1 MFLTRYLY
9 DKAKVEE
16 TLYHAIL
23 QRDYHQS
30 AFWAYELYFSGF
42 EEEVREQLNQIYHTR
57 FEKNHPKLGLYFRKK
72 QAELKGKPEL
82 IATLLKNLMKNP
94 DVPETQGVKFI
105 NVKPHHIESF
115 RTKEPEGPRWKFLRE
130 VCLYGVLGKC
140 SQENRLKYHENWLS
154 CVLKPFRIEDAQSNR
169 SNPFISAP
177 FRGILNENWCKT
189 PIWRERMK
197 GYGQWTEDEEEEF
210 YNRWNYEPD
219 EQPAEIQ
226 NRCIGI

>member
-1 MFLTRYLY
+1 MLPTMILTRYLY

-23 QRDYHQS
+23 KRDYHQS

-42 EEEVREQLNQIYHTR
+42 EEEVREQLNKTYDQI
-57 FEKNHPKLGLYFRKK
+57 FQPNHPKLGLYFQKK

-94 DVPETQGVKFI
+94 DVPETPGVKFV

-130 VCLYGVLGKC
+130 VCLYGVLGEC
-140 SQENRLKYHENWLS
+140 SQEYRMKWRDDWFSY
-154 CVLKPFRIEDAQSNR
+154 VLQ
-169 SNPFISAP
+169 
-177 FRGILNENWCKT
+177 T
-189 PIWRERMK
+189 PIWRERMN
-197 GYGQWTEDEEEEF
+197 GYENWTEDEKEEF
-210 YNRWNYEPD
+210 HNRWNYEPD
-219 EQPAEIQ
+219 EQPEEIQ
-226 NRCIGI
+226 NRCVGI

>member
-1 MFLTRYLY
+1 MLLTRYLY
-9 DKAKVEE
+9 DKAKVQT

-23 QRDYHQS
+23 QKDYAQS

-42 EEEVREQLNQIYHTR
+42 EEEVVHQLNEIYCAR
-57 FEKNHPKLGLYFRKK
+57 FKQNHRKLGVYFQKK

-94 DVPETQGVKFI
+94 DVPETPGVKFI

-140 SQENRLKYHENWLS
+140 SQEDRLKYRQDWLS
-154 CVLKPFRIEDAQSNR
+154 CVVQ
-169 SNPFISAP
+169 
-177 FRGILNENWCKT
+177 T
-189 PIWRERMK
+189 PVWRERMK
-197 GYGQWTEDEEEEF
+197 GYGQWTEDQEEEF
-210 YNRWNYEPD
+210 YNRWNYETD

>member
-1 MFLTRYLY
+1 MLPTMILTRYLY

-23 QRDYHQS
+23 KRDYHQS

-42 EEEVREQLNQIYHTR
+42 EEEVREQLNKTYHQI
-57 FEKNHPKLGLYFRKK
+57 FQPNHPKLGLYFQKK

-94 DVPETQGVKFI
+94 DVPETPGVKFV

-130 VCLYGVLGKC
+130 VCLYEVLVKC
-140 SQENRLKYHENWLS
+140 SQVDRMKWRDDWFS
-154 CVLKPFRIEDAQSNR
+154 CVLQ
-169 SNPFISAP
+169 
-177 FRGILNENWCKT
+177 T
-189 PIWRERMK
+189 PIWRERMN
-197 GYGQWTEDEEEEF
+197 GYENWTEDEKEEF
-210 YNRWNYEPD
+210 HNRWDYEPD

-226 NRCIGI
+226 NRCVGI

>member
-23 QRDYHQS
+23 KRDYHQS

-115 RTKEPEGPRWKFLRE
+115 RTKDPEGPRWKFLRE

-140 SQENRLKYHENWLS
+140 SQEDRLKYREDWLS
-154 CVLKPFRIEDAQSNR
+154 CVLQ
-169 SNPFISAP
+169 
-177 FRGILNENWCKT
+177 T

-197 GYGQWTEDEEEEF
+197 GYGQWTEHEEEEF

-219 EQPAEIQ
+219 EQPVEIQ
-226 NRCIGI
+226 NRCIGV